1 MRKIKKAQNE
11 IKSARLT
18 YKTKE
23 NITLKNQDNLEY
35 SQNDAIKEFDE
46 LKNIALNCFDKNGNP
61 NIQAALRAVENKAK
75 IANLY
80 SQGNLEIGTVVK
92 MGEITIDG
100 QQLKLN
106 IGEEFNC

>member
-1 MRKIKKAQNE
+1 MSKIKSK
-11 IKSARLT
+11 LT
-18 YKTKE
+18 YRTQENVVRSTKG
-23 NITLKNQDNLEY
+23 NVEY
-35 SQNDAIKEFDE
+35 TQKEAIKEFDE

-61 NIQAALRAVENKAK
+61 NISAALRAVENKAK

-80 SQGNLEIGTVVK
+80 SQNNLEIGTVVK

-106 IGEEFNC
+106 IGEDFN